1 MNGSHQHSLKQLNR
15 NERKMSRLSRRITDT
30 AAKSYGMCDQ
40 AAAFAAQSDLI
51 HLELGR
57 PHYDTPQHIK
67 DAAIRAL
74 QDGEVHYSDMRG
86 HAALREALARKLAS
100 GNAIHVDPDQIVIT
114 NGLTQASF
122 IAFMALLNEGD
133 EVIVLDPYYP
143 QHIGKIEIAGGR
155 VVTVPLD
162 AGAGFAIRADWIERS
177 ITARTRAIVLVNP
190 ANPTGRVYTQGEL
203 EGLAEVA
210 IRHDLVVISDEVYEC
225 ITYDQ
230 TKHISIASLPRMAE
244 RTVSMFAFTK
254 AYAMDGWRLGYAVA
268 SKEIIEGMS
277 KIFTSEVTHVN
288 TFIQYGALAALK
300 GPFEP
305 IQAMIDA
312 DQRNRDLMVRQ
323 LNRMPHVTCEM
334 PQGSIYA
341 FPNISRT
348 GYSSQQLAEQILA
361 SVHVVVEAGS
371 FYGPAGEGHL
381 RLCFGAQSYEVTE
394 EAMDRL
400 SRFFAALPV
409 ARRD

>member
-1 MNGSHQHSLKQLNR
+1 
-15 NERKMSRLSRRITDT
+15 MSRLSRRITHT

-40 AAAFAAQSDLI
+40 AAAFATQSGLI

-57 PHYDTPQHIK
+57 PYCDTPQHIK
-67 DAAIRAL
+67 DATIKAL

-86 HAALREALARKLAS
+86 NAALREALARKLAS
-100 GNAIHVDPDQIVIT
+100 VNEIHVDPDQIIVT

-122 IAFMALLNEGD
+122 IAFMALVDEGD

-155 VVTVPLD
+155 AVKVPLD
-162 AGAGFAIRADWIERS
+162 ASAGFSIRGDWIERS

-190 ANPTGRVYTQGEL
+190 ANPTGRVYTRREL
-203 EGLAEVA
+203 ESVAELAA
-210 IRHDLVVISDEVYEC
+210 RHDLVVISDEVYEC
-225 ITYDQ
+225 ITYDRS
-230 TKHISIASLPRMAE
+230 KHVSIASLPHMAE

-268 SKEIIEGMS
+268 SKQIVEGMA
-277 KIFTSEVTHVN
+277 KVFTSEVTHVN
-288 TFIQYGALAALK
+288 SFVQYGALAAVT
-300 GPFEP
+300 GPYEP

-312 DQRNRDLMVRQ
+312 DQRNRDLMVSR
-323 LNRMPHVTCEM
+323 LNRMPGVSCAT

-348 GYSSQQLAEQILA
+348 GYPSQQLAELILE

-371 FYGPAGEGHL
+371 FYGAAGEGHL
-381 RLCFGAQSYEVTE
+381 RLCFGSQPYEVIE
-394 EAMDRL
+394 AAMDRL
-400 SRFFAALPV
+400 GRFFASLPTSQLER
-409 ARRD
+409 A

>member
-1 MNGSHQHSLKQLNR
+1 
-15 NERKMSRLSRRITDT
+15 MSRLSRRITNT
-30 AAKSYGMCDQ
+30 SAKSYGMCDK
-40 AAAFAAQSDLI
+40 AAAYSTQSGLI

-57 PHYDTPQHIK
+57 PYCDTPQHIK
-67 DAAIRAL
+67 DATVKAL

-86 HAALREALARKLAS
+86 NPALREALTRKLAS
-100 GNAIHVDPDQIVIT
+100 VNALHVAPDQIIVT

-143 QHIGKIEIAGGR
+143 QHIGKIEMAGGR
-155 VVTVPLD
+155 VVPVPLD
-162 AGAGFAIRADWIERS
+162 AQAGFSIRADWIEPS
-177 ITARTRAIVLVNP
+177 ISARTRAIVLVNP
-190 ANPTGRVYTQGEL
+190 ANPTGRVYTRREL
-203 EGLAEVA
+203 EGLAELA

-230 TKHISIASLPRMAE
+230 TRHISIASLPHMAD
-244 RTVSMFAFTK
+244 RTISMFAFTK

-268 SKEIIEGMS
+268 SNEIVEGMA
-277 KIFTSEVTHVN
+277 KVFTSEVTHVN
-288 TFIQYGALAALK
+288 TFIQYGALAAVT
-300 GPFEP
+300 GPYAP

-312 DQRNRDLMVRQ
+312 DQRNRNLMVSR
-323 LNRMPHVTCEM
+323 LNRMSNVSCEM

-348 GYSSQQLAEQILA
+348 GYPAQHLAERILE

-371 FYGPAGEGHL
+371 FYGAAGEGHL
-381 RLCFGAQSYEVTE
+381 RLCFGSQPYEVIE
-394 EAMDRL
+394 DAMDRL
-400 SRFFAALPV
+400 SSFFAALPA
-409 ARRD
+409 ARIVRP